1 MNKMFHSIHKN
12 GSVRHFFSQ
21 KSIFLVSEEGMS
33 NINFCEHG
41 EKSRHSLHTL
51 NESRDFKNG

>member
-1 MNKMFHSIHKN
+1 MIFHNIHKN
-12 GSVRHFFSQ
+12 GSLRHFSSQ

-41 EKSRHSLHTL
+41 EKSRHSLHML
-51 NESRDFKNG
+51 SESGDFKNG